1 MAGPSKSFFAVLL
14 LALAAPG
21 APVTAATADDRA
33 LASLQNPDPDQ
44 RVEALRSL
52 MTSTDPRIPNA
63 ILPLL
68 RDEGNSIRR
77 LAARAVGSRW
87 REIPPAKRDEFL
99 AALQRNAKSEFDDE
113 RNMVQRG
120 LGLLRRDYRG
130 SMFARSPDKRWVV
143 YERFNLP
150 CIIDTSDESEE
161 LLGWSPER
169 NGYFASSWGNGETAP
184 CVHWHPSSDMVALDM
199 LINRK
204 ANAIGIWG
212 PGQPLRIISPD
223 DVVASVGPVE
233 GEVMRSGGIYFDT
246 PGWDGRNLHINAN
259 FSTMKDENIT
269 DWNAT
274 LSWDPETDRLTVLA
288 KSRVP

>member
-1 MAGPSKSFFAVLL
+1 MTVPPWSLSVLLL

-21 APVTAATADDRA
+21 TAATADDPA

-52 MTSTDPRIPNA
+52 MTSPDPRIPDA
-63 ILPLL
+63 VLPLL

-87 REIPPAKRDEFL
+87 GQIPPSARDEFI
-99 AALQRNAKSEFDDE
+99 AALQRNAKSEFEDE

-130 SMFARSPDKRWVV
+130 PMFARSPDKRWVV
-143 YERFNLP
+143 YERLNLP
-150 CIIDTSDESEE
+150 CIIDTANSSEE
-161 LLGWSPER
+161 LVGWNAER
-169 NGYFASSWGNGETAP
+169 AAWFGPSWGNGETAP
-184 CVHWHPSSDMVALDM
+184 CVHWHPSSDLVALDM

-204 ANAIGIWG
+204 ANAIWIWR

-223 DVVASVGPVE
+223 DVVAAAGPVE
-233 GEVMRSGGIYFDT
+233 GELMRTGGVYFDT
-246 PGWDGRNLHINAN
+246 QGWDGRNLRIDAN
-259 FSTMKDENIT
+259 YSTMKDENIT

-274 LSWDPETDRLTVLA
+274 LLWNSETDRLTVVA
-288 KSRVP
+288 KSRVS